1 MKIKQLSSLDVNQII
16 KHQYEEDMNAQRVVI
31 VGQDMSSLAESI
43 KESVKE
49 GLKNINFDLSFPKQ
63 EQPLVIETE
72 VIVKEPQIIEV
83 EKVITIYETK
93 IVEIE
98 KIVIVKEP
106 QIVEI
111 EKPMIIIEPKIIE
124 IERPVFIDRIKVD
137 IPGWFK
143 FLICCETIILLGVIL
158 SYVIKGH

>member
-1 MKIKQLSSLDVNQII
+1 MKLKQLSSLDVNQII
-16 KHQYEEDMNAQRVVI
+16 KHQYEEEMNAQRVVI
-31 VGQDMSSLAESI
+31 VGQDMSSIADSM
-43 KESVKE
+43 KEAVKE
-49 GLKNINFDLSFPKQ
+49 GLKNINFELAFPKQ

-72 VIVKEPQIIEV
+72 VIVKEPQIVEV
-83 EKVITIYETK
+83 EKIVTVYETK

-111 EKPMIIIEPKIIE
+111 EKPMIIIEPRIIE

-143 FLICCETIILLGVIL
+143 FLVCCETIILIGVVL
-158 SYVIKGH
+158 SYFNKGH